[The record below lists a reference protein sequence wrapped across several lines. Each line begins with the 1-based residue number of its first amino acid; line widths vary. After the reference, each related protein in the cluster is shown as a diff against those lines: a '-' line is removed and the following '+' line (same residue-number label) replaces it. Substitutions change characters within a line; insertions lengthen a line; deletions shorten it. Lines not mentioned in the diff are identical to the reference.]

1 MQERSALKGDIGRA
15 KAPST
20 VLRSTAKPYYMQ
32 DGQFEWDDEKAAR
45 NLASHGV
52 SFEAARLAFDDAFA
66 VIREDRR
73 QDYGEDRFIL
83 LGMVQEHLLV
93 VSYTMRGERV
103 RIISARLAEPRERR
117 RYHEENS

>member
-1 MQERSALKGDIGRA
+1 
-15 KAPST
+15 
-20 VLRSTAKPYYMQ
+20 MQ
-32 DGQFEWDDEKAAR
+32 DDEFEWDDEKATR

-66 VIREDRR
+66 VVREDRR
-73 QDYGEDRFIL
+73 QDYSEDRFIL
-83 LGMVQEHLLV
+83 LGMVQEHLLA

-117 RYHEENS
+117 RYHAENS